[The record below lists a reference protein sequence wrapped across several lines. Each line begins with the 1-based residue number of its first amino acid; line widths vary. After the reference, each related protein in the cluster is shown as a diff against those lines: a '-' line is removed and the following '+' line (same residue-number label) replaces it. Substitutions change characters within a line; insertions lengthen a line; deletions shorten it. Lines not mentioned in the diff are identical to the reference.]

1 MTYVKSMSFSQ
12 AARKHWPMVKFQN
25 FTSPSCDR
33 HWPPINLWHQFH
45 LTKSA
50 VLNKVLSL
58 SLFVWKM
65 DVTMSLFWSFLSIF
79 PPLRRLRRLE
89 HYGLTSPLPGT
100 SHSLPQRL
108 CRESVSPSSGSNLGM
123 LGKYSEIFGDSYRDP
138 HGFPSHH
145 GFQYSNTWMIWG
157 YPQFVE
163 TLKDIEWHWKTPSTE
178 PNNEN
183 MPCLHLLILSA
194 GTSKT
199 LFINAKACWNE
210 MLDINH
216 LIIWPHIWGP
226 SSRV

>member
-1 MTYVKSMSFSQ
+1 MCVCTIWIHMTYVKSMSFSQ

-50 VLNKVLSL
+50 VLKCWVCHFFCL
-58 SLFVWKM
+58 KRGCH
-65 DVTMSLFWSFLSIF
+65 DVTFLPIF

-123 LGKYSEIFGDSYRDP
+123 LGKYSEILRGIRMDSQVTMDFNTQILGWFG
-138 HGFPSHH
+138 G
-145 GFQYSNTWMIWG
+145 
-157 YPQFVE
+157 
-163 TLKDIEWHWKTPSTE
+163 TPS
-178 PNNEN
+178 
-183 MPCLHLLILSA
+183 L
-194 GTSKT
+194 
-199 LFINAKACWNE
+199 
-210 MLDINH
+210 
-216 LIIWPHIWGP
+216 
-226 SSRV
+226 